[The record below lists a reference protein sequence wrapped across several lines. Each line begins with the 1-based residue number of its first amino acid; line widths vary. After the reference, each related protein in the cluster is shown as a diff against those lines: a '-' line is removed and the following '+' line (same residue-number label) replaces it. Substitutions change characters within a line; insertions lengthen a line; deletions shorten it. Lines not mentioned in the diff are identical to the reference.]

1 MGAGKCVL
9 KSQHSVQRSRTPARS
24 SVVTALPH
32 VVPHHPHELE
42 HTHAHTHA
50 RVCVCL
56 WVCRSYMYRIYI
68 YFFVFE
74 PFESKLQR
82 RISMCF
88 LRARTFSDIVIQ
100 IRKCILVQYYYLN
113 LPTLIK
119 ILPVVPDASF
129 LAITKYL
136 WSKIPPRI
144 TSFYL

>member
-32 VVPHHPHELE
+32 VVPHRPHKLE
-42 HTHAHTHA
+42 HTHAHARA
-50 RVCVCL
+50 RVCVYGFVDLTC
-56 WVCRSYMYRIYI
+56 IEFTYI
-68 YFFVFE
+68 FFVFE

-88 LRARTFSDIVIQ
+88 LRARTFSYIVIQ

-129 LAITKYL
+129 LAIKKYL
-136 WSKIPPRI
+136 WSKIPSRI
-144 TSFYL
+144 TSYYL